1 MYILTSREYVWKFFS
16 GILTGKY
23 KRGVQP
29 GKSEGRIGVI
39 AQDES
44 KALQSAPAWSKYDSN
59 ENYWKLMA
67 AMEKCA
73 TKAGT
78 VPVLKKN
85 TRQNIFSVLE
95 WNGFTFELS
104 IIISLFRW

>member
-1 MYILTSREYVWKFFS
+1 MYAWKFFS

-78 VPVLKKN
+78 VPVIKKKIDDRIYILS
-85 TRQNIFSVLE
+85 TRMK
-95 WNGFTFELS
+95 
-104 IIISLFRW
+104 